1 MTYEEIVCDANNLYS
16 AYLASMRGS
25 RWKERNQKFAMNY
38 LRHIFQIQSELQNR
52 TLVNSPVEE
61 FILSERGR
69 ARSITSIPIKD
80 RIIRHVLC
88 DEILLP
94 EVRKRVIYDNCA
106 SIKGRGISLQRK
118 RFEVHLHKYYRQY
131 GNDGWIL
138 LGDFSKFYDNIPHD
152 RAKADILKLFENDNF
167 LAWLMD
173 LIFDGFKIDVSY
185 LSDDEY
191 ACCMDTVFNK
201 NEYRKIDKKLLTGE
215 KFMEKSINI
224 GDQLSQ
230 VIGIYYP
237 HPIDNYI
244 KTVRAQKFYGRYMDD
259 WYIINPDK
267 EELEDLLEHIREIAK
282 KLGIHINDRKTRIVK
297 LNSIYCFLQVK
308 YSLRSDGMII
318 KRIKPKR
325 ITRMRRKLKKLSI
338 KVTAG
343 KLPYEQSEEM
353 FRSWMGSFYKLMSK
367 KQRSNLIELYE
378 ALFHKKITIV
388 NKKMIFKDI
397 NDQTGGMK
405 NMKPNGKQ
413 VALAAISTVQTG
425 YTYDEMDCQAFV
437 EHSVKQAGG
446 DMDYSGSND
455 MARHMAWLG
464 TIENAKAD
472 GKLIPGALLF
482 IHEDNESNLPESYQ
496 GDGFGDFSHVG
507 VYLGD
512 NTFSDVDKNGDFR
525 TCDAA
530 HSSSTMGRAAGSTL
544 KNGWTHVGLA
554 KEIDYG
560 EEIIEGVQPGHT
572 EDESEEETADLT
584 GSLTAG
590 TAPAKQYAV
599 VHSEN
604 GKPVK
609 LRKSASNGE
618 SVYWKVNNGAR
629 VLVEREVDGWMLI
642 RAICTDGR
650 TRRAYMMSKFLK
662 MEV

>member
-267 EELEDLLEHIREIAK
+267 EELEDLLEH
-282 KLGIHINDRKTRIVK
+282 
-297 LNSIYCFLQVK
+297 
-308 YSLRSDGMII
+308 
-318 KRIKPKR
+318 
-325 ITRMRRKLKKLSI
+325 
-338 KVTAG
+338 
-343 KLPYEQSEEM
+343 
-353 FRSWMGSFYKLMSK
+353 MG
-367 KQRSNLIELYE
+367 
-378 ALFHKKITIV
+378 
-388 NKKMIFKDI
+388 
-397 NDQTGGMK
+397 G
-405 NMKPNGKQ
+405 
-413 VALAAISTVQTG
+413 
-425 YTYDEMDCQAFV
+425 
-437 EHSVKQAGG
+437 
-446 DMDYSGSND
+446 
-455 MARHMAWLG
+455 
-464 TIENAKAD
+464 
-472 GKLIPGALLF
+472 
-482 IHEDNESNLPESYQ
+482 
-496 GDGFGDFSHVG
+496 
-507 VYLGD
+507 
-512 NTFSDVDKNGDFR
+512 
-525 TCDAA
+525 
-530 HSSSTMGRAAGSTL
+530 
-544 KNGWTHVGLA
+544 
-554 KEIDYG
+554 
-560 EEIIEGVQPGHT
+560 
-572 EDESEEETADLT
+572 
-584 GSLTAG
+584 
-590 TAPAKQYAV
+590 
-599 VHSEN
+599 
-604 GKPVK
+604 
-609 LRKSASNGE
+609 
-618 SVYWKVNNGAR
+618 
-629 VLVEREVDGWMLI
+629 
-642 RAICTDGR
+642 
-650 TRRAYMMSKFLK
+650 
-662 MEV
+662 